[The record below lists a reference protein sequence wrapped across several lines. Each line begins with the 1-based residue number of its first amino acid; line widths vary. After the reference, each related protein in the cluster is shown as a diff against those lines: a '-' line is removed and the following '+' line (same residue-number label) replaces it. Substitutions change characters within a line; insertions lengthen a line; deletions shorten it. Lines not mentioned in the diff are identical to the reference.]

1 MVEPG
6 RSAAV
11 ASQLTGRDLH
21 GERSLGE
28 VPGGECVLVAD
39 DVAVTWLQP
48 PVPAPHPGAELL
60 AYLAAHDYADMPAYF
75 GAVEHD
81 DTVVALVGEHVAGAR
96 EAGELLAERAAE
108 AGDAVARL
116 HTVLGGLQRSTIGT
130 RTYHAM
136 ADADLH
142 DVVRDPADEA
152 ATREALE
159 PLRSDRMLHAHRVH
173 GDLHPGQFLLAG
185 DRLLLHGFAGNPL
198 VDGPTRR
205 LPQSPLVDVAALL
218 QSIVEVGGD
227 AAAVDA
233 ALAAYSRVHAVDTEV
248 LEALRVAH
256 RLRRR
261 ARGAPR
267 WAAG

>member
-21 GERSLGE
+21 GERSLGAR
-28 VPGGECVLVAD
+28 PGGFGVLVAD
-39 DVAVTWLQP
+39 EVEVTWLQP

-60 AYLAAHDYADMPAYF
+60 AYLAAHGLADMPRYF

-81 DTVVALVGEHVAGAR
+81 DTVIALVGEHVADAR
-96 EAGELLAERAAE
+96 EAGEQLAERAAA
-108 AGDAVARL
+108 AGDLVARL

-130 RTYHAM
+130 RTYLAT

-142 DVVRDPADEA
+142 HLVRDPAEEA
-152 ATREALE
+152 AARAALE
-159 PLRSDRMLHAHRVH
+159 PLRGDRMLHAHRVH
-173 GDLHPGQFLLAG
+173 GDLHPGQFLLVG
-185 DRLLLHGFAGNPL
+185 DRLLLQGFAGNPL
-198 VDGPTRR
+198 TDGPGRR

-218 QSIVEVGGD
+218 EAVVEVGGD
-227 AAAVDA
+227 HAAVDA
-233 ALAAYSRVHAVDTEV
+233 ALAAYARVHAVDTEV
-248 LEALRVAH
+248 LDALRVAH

-261 ARGAPR
+261 ARGAHR
-267 WAAG
+267 